1 MLRRLPPLIAAVCLA
16 AGCGGDAGG
25 AAERPKPAPDPARA
39 ADEMAVRCG
48 LARPVPGR
56 IPAIVPEGLLPPGAF
71 IAQGRRTGS
80 SARATILLPLGF
92 AQAHRT
98 LAANA
103 ERAGYSVIFSE
114 QELLEAEVY
123 ISSPGGLVKFR
134 IYGSRQCPDSA
145 SQALFERSY
154 TEG

>member
-1 MLRRLPPLIAAVCLA
+1 MLVAVACLA
-16 AGCGGDAGG
+16 MGGCGGD
-25 AAERPKPAPDPARA
+25 EDPRDVKPRIDPAQT
-39 ADEMAVRCG
+39 ADDLAIRCG
-48 LARPVPGR
+48 LARPVPGEV
-56 IPAIVPEGLLPPGAF
+56 PAIVPEGLLPAGSY
-71 IAQGRRTGS
+71 IARGRRTGS

-92 AQAHRT
+92 TEAHRV

-103 ERAGYSVIFSE
+103 ERAGWSVIFSE

-123 ISSPGGLVKFR
+123 MSSPGGIVKFR

-145 SQALFERSY
+145 SQVLFERSY